1 MVAVAAP
8 VTPVDGV
15 FVISLPLVSDA
26 STIESSRLKSS
37 MMSICRN
44 PQPPT
49 VMFANCSHDFCD
61 VFDAGAV
68 CVVGAVE
75 QRPITPLVS
84 PG

>member
-26 STIESSRLKSS
+26 STTESSRLKSS

-61 VFDAGAV
+61 VFGAGSA

-75 QRPITPLVS
+75 HRPITPLTR